1 MGRDQST
8 SGLSARPLPKCLT
21 RLLLDP
27 KSTTREAP
35 ADDLK
40 PGLVERA
47 QWWFDVALFGA
58 VSLIYGAALKIAGLW
73 S

>member
-1 MGRDQST
+1 MNEDQST
-8 SGLSARPLPKCLT
+8 SGLSVCPLPECLT

-27 KSTTREAP
+27 KATTREAP

-47 QWWFDVALFGA
+47 LG
-58 VSLIYGAALKIAGLW
+58 
-73 S
+73 